1 MLLSRFVTVIQTMSD
16 TSSLVMD
23 MQRIKESLELGEENT
38 QKEEK
43 VDVIKTCNEFEDK
56 KKYEKKKTHKDTN
69 SNHQNHQVKPGR
81 KVKVLRKKH
90 LKKPD
95 PKPKPEPIAG
105 NHSSG
110 ESDDSGHV
118 ILLRPSPPSFLP
130 GMGMEW

>member
-43 VDVIKTCNEFEDK
+43 VDVIKTCNEIEDK
-56 KKYEKKKTHKDTN
+56 MKYEKPKANKNANTN
-69 SNHQNHQVKPGR
+69 HPNHEVKHGK
-81 KVKVLRKKH
+81 KVKVLRKKQS
-90 LKKPD
+90 KKPG
-95 PKPKPEPIAG
+95 PKTKPEPTAR

-110 ESDDSGHV
+110 ESDDSGQV

-130 GMGMEW
+130 GMSMEW

>member
-16 TSSLVMD
+16 TSSLVID
-23 MQRIKESLELGEENT
+23 MQSLRESLELGEEIT

-43 VDVIKTCNEFEDK
+43 VDVIKTCNEIEDK
-56 KKYEKKKTHKDTN
+56 KKYENSKAHRNTN

-95 PKPKPEPIAG
+95 PQPKHEATAG

-110 ESDDSGHV
+110 ESDDSGQV

-130 GMGMEW
+130 GMSMEW